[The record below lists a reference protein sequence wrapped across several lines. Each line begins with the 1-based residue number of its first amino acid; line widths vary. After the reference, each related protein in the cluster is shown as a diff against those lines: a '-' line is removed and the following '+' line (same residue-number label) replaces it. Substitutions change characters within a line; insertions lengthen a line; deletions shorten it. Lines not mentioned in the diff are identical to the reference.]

1 MTDIKRALLGDHEAA
16 KRLTEAGVLVPCPF
30 CGGEAM
36 VEYDTI
42 EPFEYAVF
50 CGDCGVMPTTS
61 EDEQVARLAWNTR
74 APILSAEEM
83 EMLHEKENP

>member
-1 MTDIKRALLGDHEAA
+1 MNDEKRALLGDHEAA

-74 APILSAEEM
+74 AQILSSEEM
-83 EMLHEKENP
+83 EMIDNG

>member
-1 MTDIKRALLGDHEAA
+1 MNDIKRALLDDREAA

-36 VEYDTI
+36 VEYDTT

-74 APILSAEEM
+74 APILSAGEM
-83 EMLHEKENP
+83 ERLDENRAD

>member
-1 MTDIKRALLGDHEAA
+1 MDRDIRLALLGDHEAA

-74 APILSAEEM
+74 APILSESEM
-83 EMLHEKENP
+83 EKLK